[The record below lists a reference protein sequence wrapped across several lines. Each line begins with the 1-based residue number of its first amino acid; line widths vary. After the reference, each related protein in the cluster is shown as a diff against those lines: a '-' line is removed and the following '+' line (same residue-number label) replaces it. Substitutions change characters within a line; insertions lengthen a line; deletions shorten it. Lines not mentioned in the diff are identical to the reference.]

1 MMVLF
6 VIATKK
12 SEFYIKKIVL
22 ILLILSLFT
31 ACENEPLDP
40 DLTEQGEGAADDDVD
55 EDDSE
60 SGDLTLSVY
69 ELDTQL
75 NANVF
80 GIPIEAITNATFNIS
95 NNKIISGTNALSANG
110 APFETK
116 NQTITRNASGQITSN
131 VSVNTEG
138 VTTNE
143 THVAYTNAMIS
154 QISYDFYIDEDD
166 EDYIYNITYS
176 GNTITRTEEGS
187 SISTVFTLDGLD
199 RIIKKESYDG
209 TFSIQTETVTYTG
222 EGNIGS
228 STTIG
233 EVERDITYLFDGN
246 TNPLKVVFEDSS
258 ILNFLSDDYS
268 DEIGR
273 QIAQFFS
280 TNNWNGATFNGQSF
294 SFDLEYNTV
303 GRIIRRDIAYNFGAE
318 LAFDID
324 ERFNY
329 VN

>member
-1 MMVLF
+1 M
-6 VIATKK
+6 
-12 SEFYIKKIVL
+12 KKIVL
-22 ILLILSLFT
+22 ILLTLSLFT

-40 DLTEQGEGAADDDVD
+40 DLTEQGEGDDDG
-55 EDDSE
+55 DDGGGDDDGDE
-60 SGDLTLSVY
+60 SGDLTLSFY

-75 NANVF
+75 NASVF
-80 GIPIEAITNATFNIS
+80 GTPIEAITNTTFNIS
-95 NNKIISGTNALSANG
+95 NNKIISGTNELSANG
-110 APFETK
+110 GPFETE
-116 NQTITRNASGQITSN
+116 NQTITRNASGQITSD
-131 VSVNTEG
+131 VSVNTDG

-143 THVAYTNAMIS
+143 TIVTYTNGMIS

-176 GNTITRTEEGS
+176 GNTITITEEGS
-187 SISTVFTLDGLD
+187 SISTVFTLDGFD
-199 RIIKKESYDG
+199 RILKKESFDE
-209 TFSIQTETVTYTG
+209 TFSIQTETVTYTSD
-222 EGNIGS
+222 GNINS

-233 EVERDITYLFDGN
+233 EIESNTTYLFDSN
-246 TNPLKVVFEDSS
+246 TNPLKVVFEDSYL
-258 ILNFLSDDYS
+258 LNFLSGDYS
-268 DEIGR
+268 DEIGG
-273 QIAQFFS
+273 QIAQFLS

-303 GRIIRRDIAYNFGAE
+303 GRIIRRDIAYDFGVE